1 MKITVTT
8 ENFLAALS
16 DVKRVAP
23 SETVNIVADKKS
35 VTLTASSTGA
45 TIVVLVE
52 GAKVG
57 DKGHCSVPVATL
69 EGVLKKRKDVV
80 FELDGEE
87 LKFKAGT
94 ATGYAGKLTTVPYQ
108 EVKIGKEESPLK
120 MDEETLAKISEVIAS
135 VTLTSVNLK
144 KQDILP
150 ICMKFSPDGIEASCA
165 SRNHMAYAHH
175 KKKTFKKTQEFCIE
189 PSIIPIIEA
198 VSKKA
203 TYSLAVTDNSVYAE
217 NERFQIRFV
226 TQQFDRFV
234 KLEVVKGFL
243 KGREKAEATI
253 KTKTDDITATF
264 QNMISL
270 YEQNSFIE
278 VVCKDGKLKVS
289 TKTKFG
295 ACSENVPGE
304 MKGSFKKPYGVHP
317 KVFEDIMNKCKANT
331 IKLGFHGGVSIS
343 MEQSKNDTTYVYSCS
358 TSKL

>member
-8 ENFLAALS
+8 QDFLAALA

-23 SETVNIVADKKS
+23 SETVNIIADKKS
-35 VTLTASSTGA
+35 VTLMASSTGA
-45 TIVVLVE
+45 TIAVHVV

-57 DKGHCSVPVATL
+57 DKGHCCLPVAQL
-69 EGVLKKRKDVV
+69 EGVLKKRKEVV

-94 ATGYAGKLTTVPYQ
+94 ATGYAGKLTTMPYA
-108 EVKIGKEESPLK
+108 EIKLGKEEDPLK
-120 MDEETLAKISEVIAS
+120 MDEEVLAKISEIISNVA
-135 VTLTSVNLK
+135 LTSVNLK

-150 ICMKFSPDGIEASCA
+150 ICMKFSKDGIEASCA
-165 SRNHMAYAHH
+165 SRNHMAYAHY
-175 KKKTFKKTQEFCIE
+175 KKKSFKKEHEFCIE

-198 VSKKA
+198 VSKKT

-234 KLEVVKGFL
+234 KLEVVKEFIRS
-243 KGREKAEATI
+243 REKAEVSV
-253 KTKTDDITATF
+253 KTKTDDITATL

-270 YEQNSFIE
+270 YEPNSFIE
-278 VVCKDGKLKVS
+278 VSYKDSKLKVA

-295 ACSENVPGE
+295 SASENVVGE
-304 MKGSFKKPYGVHP
+304 LKGSFKKPYGVHP
-317 KVFEDIMNKCKANT
+317 KVFEDIMNKCKASS
-331 IKLGFHGGVSIS
+331 IKLGFHSGSSIS
-343 MEQSKNDTTYVYSCS
+343 MEQSKNDTTYIYSCS